1 MLLKKSNLFEAMGLR
16 YFGPVDGHDIHHLIK
31 ILRDLKNIPGP
42 KVLHCITVK
51 GKGFKEAEIN
61 QTIWHAPGKFNKVTG
76 ERIILTFRPN
86 FRMFLETQSQSW
98 RRAIPRSSESPLLC
112 LPAVH

>member
-1 MLLKKSNLFEAMGLR
+1 MGLR

-76 ERIILTFRPN
+76 ERIKENNPN
-86 FRMFLETQSQSW
+86 IPAKFQDVLETQSQSW